1 MRPVGVLLAA
11 GAGTRMGM
19 PKALVRDA
27 DGVPWVLRSVGVLRA
42 GGCTSIAVV
51 VGAAADQ
58 VIDLLAAE
66 DVAIVPSPSW
76 QDGVSASLKSGL
88 AWAGTT
94 DAQAALLHLVDLPD
108 VGEDVVRRVLA
119 AGESNDDPTQ
129 ALFRASFQGSGGHPV
144 LLGRAHWAGALA
156 AASGDRGAN
165 AYLTAAGC
173 KLVPCE
179 DLAEGNDRDS

>member
-1 MRPVGVLLAA
+1 MSPVGVLLAA
-11 GAGTRMGM
+11 GAGTRMGR

-27 DGVPWVLRSVGVLRA
+27 DGVPWVLRSVDVLRA
-42 GGCTSIAVV
+42 GGCTGIAVV

-58 VIDLLAAE
+58 VVDLLAAA

-88 AWAGTT
+88 TWAAAT
-94 DAQAALLHLVDLPD
+94 DADAAVVHLVDLPD
-108 VGEDVVRRVLA
+108 VGADVVRRIVT
-119 AGESNDDPTQ
+119 AGRSNDPTKV
-129 ALFRASFQGSGGHPV
+129 LLRAGFHGSSGHPV
-144 LLGRAHWAGALA
+144 LLGRAHWAGAQA
-156 AASGDRGAN
+156 AAHGDRGAN

-173 KLVPCE
+173 TLVPCE

>member
-1 MRPVGVLLAA
+1 MSPVGVLLAA
-11 GAGTRMGM
+11 GAGTRMGR

-27 DGVPWVLRSVGVLRA
+27 DGVPWVLRSVDVLRA
-42 GGCTSIAVV
+42 GGCTAIAVV

-58 VIDLLAAE
+58 VADLLAAE

-88 AWAGTT
+88 AWAAAT
-94 DAQAALLHLVDLPD
+94 DADAAVVHLVDLPD
-108 VGEDVVRRVLA
+108 VGADVVRRIVT
-119 AGESNDDPTQ
+119 AGRSNDPTQ
-129 ALFRASFQGSGGHPV
+129 VLLRAGFHGSGGHPV
-144 LLGRAHWAGALA
+144 LLGRAHWAGALSA
-156 AASGDRGAN
+156 AHGDRGAN

-173 KLVPCE
+173 TLVPCE